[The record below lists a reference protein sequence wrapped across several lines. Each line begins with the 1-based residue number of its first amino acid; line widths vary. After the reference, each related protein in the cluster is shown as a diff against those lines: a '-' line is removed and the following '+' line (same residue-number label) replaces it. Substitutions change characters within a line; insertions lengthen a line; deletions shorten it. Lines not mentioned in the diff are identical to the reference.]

1 MTPVL
6 NGKVMDVPPVEI
18 VCSGSSP
25 THSVDA
31 VGEESARGP
40 PITINE
46 LVQLAHIGIPNDQV
60 TWSRV
65 TMTSDKWISVRH
77 DSRSDFSAKRAVVTV
92 LSPIEGTISYAGS
105 TSADSV
111 LMNPVLPMIALKAG
125 LRFEVFNLDTKELV
139 NKVKFHELVTYW
151 TWVNCDV
158 IAMVTDSAVYHW
170 KINPRDATSP
180 PEQVFLRH
188 NRLAFT
194 EIVSYK
200 GDPSLNWLALTG
212 LTPEDERISGVTQL
226 YNRNE
231 DITQCI
237 SAHAVCFSSYH
248 FPGNPYPS
256 TVFCVSS
263 REAQDHGKVHVI
275 ELGPYKTGNF
285 APRNCYDHL
294 HFLDDMERYDFPVSL
309 QISVDYGLLFVV
321 TKYGYLYMCDMETA
335 MCLCCTRVSVDVIFA
350 AVLNTNS
357 QGILAITRGGQ
368 VITVDLKKDGFISFL
383 REQVKTA
390 YRANRFEQVICQ

>member
-1 MTPVL
+1 
-6 NGKVMDVPPVEI
+6 MDVPPVEI

-25 THSVDA
+25 IHSVDA
-31 VGEESARGP
+31 GNEESSRGP

-46 LVQLAHIGIPNDQV
+46 LVQLSHIGIPNDQV

-65 TMTSDKWISVRH
+65 TMTSDKWIAVRH
-77 DSRSDFSAKRAVVTV
+77 DSRTDFSAKRAVVTV

-111 LMNPVLPMIALKAG
+111 LMNPSLPMIALKA
-125 LRFEVFNLDTKELV
+125 
-139 NKVKFHELVTYW
+139 
-151 TWVNCDV
+151 
-158 IAMVTDSAVYHW
+158 S
-170 KINPRDATSP
+170 SP

-200 GDPSLNWLALTG
+200 GDPSLTWLALTG

-226 YNRNE
+226 YNRDE

-294 HFLDDMERYDFPVSL
+294 HFLDDIERYDFPVSL

>member
-1 MTPVL
+1 MEPSLPELTRASPSPSPSHTV
-6 NGKVMDVPPVEI
+6 
-18 VCSGSSP
+18 SGE
-25 THSVDA
+25 
-31 VGEESARGP
+31 VGGRGP

-46 LVQLAHIGIPNDQV
+46 LVQLAHIGIPNTQV

-65 TMTSDKWISVRH
+65 TMTSDKWIAVRH
-77 DSRSDFSAKRAVVTV
+77 DNRTDLSAKRAVVTV

-111 LMNPVLPMIALKAG
+111 LMNQSQPLIALKAG
-125 LRFEVFNLDTKELV
+125 QRFEVFNLDTKELIS
-139 NKVKFHELVTYW
+139 KIKFHELVIFW
-151 TWVNCDV
+151 TWLTTDV

-170 KINPRDATSP
+170 SIHKETAPT
-180 PEQVFLRH
+180 EQVFLRH

-200 GDPSLNWLALTG
+200 ADPSLKWLALTG

-226 YNRNE
+226 YYVDE
-231 DITQCI
+231 EITQCI

-294 HFLDDMERYDFPVSL
+294 HFLDDLERYDFPISL
-309 QISVDYGLLFVV
+309 QISVEYGLLFVV

-335 MCLCCTRVSVDVIFA
+335 MCLCCTRVAIDVIFA
-350 AVLNTNS
+350 SALNTTT

-368 VITVDLKKDGFISFL
+368 VITVDLKKDGFISYL
-383 REQVKTA
+383 REQVRTA
-390 YRANRFEQVICQ
+390 YRANRFEKVICP

>member
-1 MTPVL
+1 ME
-6 NGKVMDVPPVEI
+6 GPPLEL
-18 VCSGSSP
+18 VCSSVGSDDS
-25 THSVDA
+25 
-31 VGEESARGP
+31 GRGP

-46 LVQLAHIGIPNDQV
+46 LVQLAHIGIPIDQV

-65 TMTSDKWISVRH
+65 TMTSDKWIAVRH

-111 LMNPVLPMIALKAG
+111 LMNPVYPRIALKAG

-139 NKVKFHELVTYW
+139 NKVKFHEPVIFW
-151 TWVNCDV
+151 TWLTADV

-170 KINPRDATSP
+170 SINEREAATT
-180 PEQVFLRH
+180 PEQIFVRH

-194 EIVSYK
+194 EIVGYK
-200 GDPSLNWLALTG
+200 GDPSLRWLALTG
-212 LTPEDERISGVTQL
+212 LTPEIIFSTKPSTKRDERISGVTQL
-226 YNRNE
+226 YNRDE

-237 SAHAVCFSSYH
+237 TAHAVCFSTYH

-256 TVFCVSS
+256 TVMCVSS

-285 APRNCYDHL
+285 APRNSYDHL
-294 HFLDDMERYDFPVSL
+294 HFLDDLERYDFPISL

-335 MCLCCTRVSVDVIFA
+335 MCLCCTRVAVDVIFA
-350 AVLNTNS
+350 AALNTNS

-390 YRANRFEQVICQ
+390 YRANRFEKVICP

>member
-1 MTPVL
+1 MEIPAL
-6 NGKVMDVPPVEI
+6 DI
-18 VCSGSSP
+18 VCTTDSP
-25 THSVDA
+25 THSGDT
-31 VGEESARGP
+31 VGEDPARGP

-46 LVQLAHIGIPNDQV
+46 LVQLSHIGIPNDQV

-65 TMTSDKWISVRH
+65 TMTSDKWIAVRH
-77 DSRSDFSAKRAVVTV
+77 DNRSDFSARRAVVTV

-111 LMNPVLPMIALKAG
+111 LMNPTQPLIALKAG
-125 LRFEVFNLDTKELV
+125 LRFEVFNLDSKELV
-139 NKVKFHELVTYW
+139 SKIKFHEPVIYW
-151 TWVNCDV
+151 TWLTPEV
-158 IAMVTDSAVYHW
+158 IAMVSDTAAYHW
-170 KINPRDATSP
+170 EVRPNLNAA

-200 GDPSLNWLALTG
+200 GDPTLKWLALTG

-226 YNRNE
+226 YNRDE

-256 TVFCVSS
+256 TVFCVSN
-263 REAQDHGKVHVI
+263 RETQDHGKVHVI

-294 HFLDDMERYDFPVSL
+294 HFLDDLERYDFPISL
-309 QISVDYGLLFVV
+309 QISVDYGLLFVI

-335 MCLCCTRVSVDVIFA
+335 MCLCCTRVAIDVIFA
-350 AVLNTNS
+350 AALNTNS

-368 VITVDLKKDGFISFL
+368 VITVDIKKDGFISFL

>member
-1 MTPVL
+1 
-6 NGKVMDVPPVEI
+6 MDDSNVDI
-18 VCSGSSP
+18 ARSSP
-25 THSVDA
+25 SPAPGDTSED
-31 VGEESARGP
+31 SNRGP

-46 LVQLAHIGIPNDQV
+46 LVQLSHIGIPNEQV
-60 TWSRV
+60 TWTRV
-65 TMTSDKWISVRH
+65 TMLSDKWISVRH
-77 DSRSDFSAKRAVVTV
+77 DTHADFSSRRAVVTI

-105 TSADSV
+105 TSAESV
-111 LMNPVLPMIALKAG
+111 LMNPCYPVIALKAG
-125 LRFEVFNLDTKELV
+125 LRFEVFNLESKQLV
-139 NKVKFHELVTYW
+139 CKVRFHEPVIYW
-151 TWVNCDV
+151 TWITADV
-158 IAMVTDSAVYHW
+158 IAMVTDLAAYHW
-170 KINPRDATSP
+170 NVDQGQPSAQ
-180 PEQVFLRH
+180 PELVFHRH
-188 NRLAFT
+188 SRLAFT
-194 EIVSYK
+194 EIVNYK
-200 GDPSLNWLALTG
+200 ADPSLRWLALTG
-212 LTPEDERISGVTQL
+212 LTPEDDRISGVTQL
-226 YNRNE
+226 YNRDE

-275 ELGPYKTGNF
+275 ELGPYKLGNF

-294 HFLDDMERYDFPVSL
+294 HFLDDLERYDFPVSL

-335 MCLCCTRVSVDVIFA
+335 MCLCCTRVAVDVIFA
-350 AVLNTNS
+350 AVLNTNT

-368 VITVDLKKDGFISFL
+368 VITIDLKKDGFITYL

-390 YRANRFEQVICQ
+390 YRANRFEKAICQ